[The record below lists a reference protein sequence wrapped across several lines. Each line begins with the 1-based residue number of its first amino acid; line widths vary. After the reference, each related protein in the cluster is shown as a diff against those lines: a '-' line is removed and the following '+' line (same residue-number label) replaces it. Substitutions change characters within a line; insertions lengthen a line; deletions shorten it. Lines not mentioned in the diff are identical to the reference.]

1 MLRMQT
7 CFHTP
12 AIGPTNHGVS
22 RCRHISLWGSRLLRF
37 CCYLTLPGAYARC
50 RCILG
55 VYVLWWHD
63 LCVPIFVAGGNH
75 FVLAVVAPLRGVQ
88 VSPSLPWPSSPTR
101 PRLPSR
107 PGSHPVSAA
116 QRQSTPFEMFR
127 HHQAMSTAAVGL
139 TLLRF
144 TGRTGI
150 RLAR

>member
-1 MLRMQT
+1 ME
-7 CFHTP
+7 
-12 AIGPTNHGVS
+12 VS
-22 RCRHISLWGSRLLRF
+22 HCRQISLCGLELLEF

-101 PRLPSR
+101 PWLPSR
-107 PGSHPVSAA
+107 PGSHPVSVA
-116 QRQSTPFEMFR
+116 QRQSRPFEMPR
-127 HHQAMSTAAVGL
+127 PHQVIRTVAAEL